1 MRDLS
6 QTHSRS
12 GWMIALSKNKT
23 TGNELISNEI
33 DSSADYW
40 ALLPGDRLTCAIAHA
55 SIECINMLPRNPLHL
70 TLITI
75 RFFPRGPVRPGLC
88 SRHHWHVECE
98 AILTSPLGFRG
109 VKLNPTA
116 LTLLCT
122 KANAIQAGG

>member
-23 TGNELISNEI
+23 TGNELISSEI

-40 ALLPGDRLTCAIAHA
+40 A
-55 SIECINMLPRNPLHL
+55 
-70 TLITI
+70 LITI